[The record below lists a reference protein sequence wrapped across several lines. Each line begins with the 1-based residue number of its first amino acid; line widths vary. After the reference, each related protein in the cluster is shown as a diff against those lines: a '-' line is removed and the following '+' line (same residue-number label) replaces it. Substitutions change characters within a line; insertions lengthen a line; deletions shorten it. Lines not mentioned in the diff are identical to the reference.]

1 MFSLVDCNSFY
12 ASCEQVFNPRLIGK
26 PVVMLSNNDGAVIA
40 RSKEAKEWIPMG
52 EPYFKVK
59 PIIEKHRI
67 HVFSSNY
74 ELYGDMSSR
83 VMNILS
89 ELAPE
94 SEVYSIDECFLSFP
108 RWDIQDLLSHGLT
121 IRNTV
126 KQWTGIP
133 VSVGFGPT
141 KTLAKVANKAAKK
154 TDGIRLLRETDDIDS
169 LLEKMDVEDLWGI
182 GRQYSKLLK
191 ANGITT
197 GLHLK
202 NAKDG
207 WIKKYMTI
215 VGLRLVYE
223 LRGIP
228 CLPIESVRPAKKG
241 ICTSRS
247 LGKAVMKLS
256 EMAEAVS
263 NFAANCA
270 QKLRKQNSCAS
281 LVTVFIHTNR
291 FNSQKPQYSN
301 HRSIRLPVATNSTSE
316 IIHYALIAL
325 EMIYKEGFEYK
336 KAGVIVMN
344 IVPNNAV
351 QQNLFDDVDRVKQS
365 NIMNTLD
372 TVNNKMGKNKLKF
385 AIQGCPNKSASW
397 HMERNMLSP
406 CYTTRWEDLWT
417 IKI

>member
-26 PVVMLSNNDGAVIA
+26 PVIVLSNNDGAVIA
-40 RSKEAKEWIPMG
+40 RSKEAKQWIDMG

-59 PIIEKHRI
+59 PLIDKHKI

-94 SEVYSIDECFLSFP
+94 SEIYSIDECFLSFP
-108 RWDIQDLLSHGLT
+108 QWQPQDLLSHGQT

-133 VSVGFGPT
+133 VSVGFAPT

-154 TDGIRLLRETDDIDS
+154 VDGVRLLREADDIDS
-169 LLEKMDVEDLWGI
+169 MLEKMDVEDLWGI
-182 GRQYSKLLK
+182 GRQYAKMLK
-191 ANGITT
+191 SNGITT

-207 WIKKYMTI
+207 WVKKHMTI

-228 CLPIESVRPAKKG
+228 CLSIESIRPAKKG

-247 LGKAVMKLS
+247 FGKVVTKFT
-256 EMAEAVS
+256 EIVEAVS

-270 QKLRKQNSCAS
+270 LKLRKQNSCAGV
-281 LVTVFIHTNR
+281 VTVFVHTNR
-291 FNSQKPQYSN
+291 FNTDKPQYSN
-301 HRSIRLPVATNSTSE
+301 HRSIRLPVATDSTPE

-325 EMIYKEGFEYK
+325 EKIYKEGYEFK

-351 QQNLFDDVDRVKQS
+351 QLNLFDTVDRVKQTH
-365 NIMNTLD
+365 IMTALD
-372 TVNNKMGKNKLKF
+372 DVNKKMGKNTVKL
-385 AIQGCPNKSASW
+385 AVQGYQNKSTGW
-397 HMERNMLSP
+397 QMERNMLSP
-406 CYTTRWEDLWT
+406 CYTTRWNELWT

>member
-1 MFSLVDCNSFY
+1 
-12 ASCEQVFNPRLIGK
+12 
-26 PVVMLSNNDGAVIA
+26 
-40 RSKEAKEWIPMG
+40 
-52 EPYFKVK
+52 
-59 PIIEKHRI
+59 
-67 HVFSSNY
+67 
-74 ELYGDMSSR
+74 
-83 VMNILS
+83 
-89 ELAPE
+89 
-94 SEVYSIDECFLSFP
+94 
-108 RWDIQDLLSHGLT
+108 
-121 IRNTV
+121 
-126 KQWTGIP
+126 
-133 VSVGFGPT
+133 
-141 KTLAKVANKAAKK
+141 
-154 TDGIRLLRETDDIDS
+154 
-169 LLEKMDVEDLWGI
+169 MDVEDLWGI

-228 CLPIESVRPAKKG
+228 CLPIELVRPAKKG

-247 LGKAVMKLS
+247 FGKAVIKLS
-256 EMAEAVS
+256 EMVEAVS
-263 NFAANCA
+263 NFAANCV

-316 IIHYALIAL
+316 IIHYGLIAL

-344 IVPNNAV
+344 LVPNNAV
-351 QQNLFDDVDRVKQS
+351 QQNLFDDVDRVRQS

-385 AIQGCPNKSASW
+385 AVQGCPNKSASW